1 MQVEFAIQAWAGLA
15 SELVSPSS
23 WLRWARAPERPAGE
37 FAHASTPLM
46 EVPAMLR
53 RRLGPLGKYAS
64 QVAYDCRGD
73 DHYLPVVFASRY
85 GDSTRSTDLLG
96 DYSIGSPLS
105 PADFALSVHNA
116 IGAIYSIARKDR
128 GFHTSIAGGRFSAE
142 AGLVEAVSLLDDGA
156 PAVMLVH
163 YDEPLPGDYAA
174 FSDEPSSAY
183 AWAWRISRPHDAA
196 ESFTL
201 CSCDAALPDPVGED
215 MLPHGLDV
223 FRFVLSDAPSLT
235 SSDGR
240 RAWTWTRH
248 D

>member
-15 SELVSPSS
+15 AGLVSPSC
-23 WLRWARAPERPAGE
+23 WLRWAKAPECPAGE
-37 FAHASTPLM
+37 FAPASAPLA

-64 QVAYDCRGD
+64 QVAYDCQGD
-73 DHYLPVVFASRY
+73 DDHLPFVFASRY
-85 GDSTRSTDLLG
+85 GDSTRSLNLLG
-96 DYSIGSPLS
+96 DYSNGSPIS

-116 IGAIYSIARKDR
+116 ISAIYSIARKDR
-128 GFHTSIAGGRFSAE
+128 GFQSSIAGGRFSAE

-156 PAVMLVH
+156 QAVMLVH
-163 YDEPLPGDYAA
+163 YDEPLPGEYAA

-183 AWAWRISRPHDAA
+183 AWAWRVSRPAHAA

-201 CSCDAALPDPVGED
+201 RACSPELHDPLEKVR
-215 MLPHGLDV
+215 LPHGLDV
-223 FRFVLSDAPSLT
+223 FRFVLSGAPSLK
-235 SSDGR
+235 SSDGQS
-240 RAWTWTRH
+240 AWTWTRH